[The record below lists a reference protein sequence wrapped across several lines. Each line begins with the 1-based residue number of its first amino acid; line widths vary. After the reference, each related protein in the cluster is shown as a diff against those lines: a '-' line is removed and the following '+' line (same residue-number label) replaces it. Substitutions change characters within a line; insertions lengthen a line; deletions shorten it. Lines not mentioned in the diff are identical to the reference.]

1 MIQALSLTEPGLV
14 SVYRRVPLGLPD
26 ASGKCTAA
34 SVNVPVM
41 RTERRPAPRQP
52 YAVRVVA
59 RGESLCRAEAW
70 VNRPRTATADRASPC
85 PVFDTRV
92 NRLRLGLQRQGQEAR
107 RRPRGTPPRSRHR
120 TCARQRRRQAGRAWS
135 LEMQEDLARRQGGED
150 QGGRRERPALRGAGL
165 RRGVWSRGG
174 GAFGRGVAP
183 CRSSGCLPDSACV
196 LETSIPPSLSP
207 PARPIPAPVPARPG
221 HERSDPAS
229 TCCPWTSVLL
239 AITGF
244 IASNIRGLFGLTGRP
259 PDAEYADDMRRRT
272 FVRTG

>member
-1 MIQALSLTEPGLV
+1 MV
-14 SVYRRVPLGLPD
+14 RRVTETPRCRCRECQPGR
-26 ASGKCTAA
+26 KCF
-34 SVNVPVM
+34 
-41 RTERRPAPRQP
+41 
-52 YAVRVVA
+52 
-59 RGESLCRAEAW
+59 
-70 VNRPRTATADRASPC
+70 PC
-85 PVFDTRV
+85 PKAWCEIMYRQTGHPNCRCPVLDTRV
-92 NRLRLGLQRQGQEAR
+92 VCAWAQRQGQERGDGHEEPRRVAGTEPAR
-107 RRPRGTPPRSRHR
+107 DNAATGGTRVV
-120 TCARQRRRQAGRAWS
+120 G
-135 LEMQEDLARRQGGED
+135 LEMQEDPPARA
-150 QGGRRERPALRGAGL
+150 GRMQAAGAKGPLCVGL
-165 RRGVWSRGG
+165 RCAEACGHSGG
-174 GAFGRGVAP
+174 GAFGRGVTP

>member
-1 MIQALSLTEPGLV
+1 MCRFRSARTTETQHDAVEVIPGRIA
-14 SVYRRVPLGLPD
+14 SRAEGLGEII
-26 ASGKCTAA
+26 CTD
-34 SVNVPVM
+34 SP
-41 RTERRPAPRQP
+41 RTRTCLAR
-52 YAVRVVA
+52 YCTRVVCA
-59 RGESLCRAEAW
+59 CCSGRCQVRGDGHEE
-70 VNRPRTATADRASPC
+70 PR
-85 PVFDTRV
+85 
-92 NRLRLGLQRQGQEAR
+92 RQAG
-107 RRPRGTPPRSRHR
+107 HR
-120 TCARQRRRQAGRAWS
+120 TCARPRCPRRQAGRAFS
-135 LEMQEDLARRQGGED
+135 GSGGGPARAGGED
-150 QGGRRERPALRGAGL
+150 AGGRRERPALRGAAL
-165 RRGVWSRGG
+165 RRGVWSSGG

-183 CRSSGCLPDSACV
+183 CRSSGCRPDSACV